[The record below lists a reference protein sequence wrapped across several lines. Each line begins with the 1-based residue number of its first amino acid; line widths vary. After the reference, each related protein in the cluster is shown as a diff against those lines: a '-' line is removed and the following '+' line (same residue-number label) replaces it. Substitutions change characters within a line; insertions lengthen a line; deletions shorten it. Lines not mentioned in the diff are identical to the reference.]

1 VIIYQ
6 LTTINLIDEYIV
18 VPLPQFDG
26 VAPSPIISNN
36 TPLLSTPSISSNAS
50 SITNAECEKYANI
63 FKVHQP
69 INGVLDANTAK
80 SVFLKSKLPMD
91 TLSQIW

>member
-1 VIIYQ
+1 MLIYA
-6 LTTINLIDEYIV
+6 TTV
-18 VPLPQFDG
+18 VPLPQFDA
-26 VAPSPIISNN
+26 VAPSPVT
-36 TPLLSTPSISSNAS
+36 TPLLSNDTPSLADAAAAQP
-50 SITNAECEKYANI
+50 ITTAEREKYSNI
-63 FKVHQP
+63 FRVHQP

>member
-1 VIIYQ
+1 MTNSI
-6 LTTINLIDEYIV
+6 LV

-26 VAPSPIISNN
+26 SNVVAPSPVVSN
-36 TPLLSTPSISSNAS
+36 TSPASLDNAP
-50 SITNAECEKYANI
+50 ITNAEREKYANI

-69 INGVLDANTAK
+69 VNGVLDANSAK
-80 SVFLKSKLPMD
+80 SVFLKSKLSMD

>member
-1 VIIYQ
+1 MDVCI
-6 LTTINLIDEYIV
+6 LA

-26 VAPSPIISNN
+26 IAPSPIISNN
-36 TPLLSTPSISSNAS
+36 TPSISNAS
-50 SITNAECEKYANI
+50 TATLITNAEREKYSNI

-69 INGVLDANTAK
+69 VNGVLDANTAK

>member
-1 VIIYQ
+1 M
-6 LTTINLIDEYIV
+6 

-26 VAPSPIISNN
+26 VAPSPIISN
-36 TPLLSTPSISSNAS
+36 TPSLSNTNTLAATAP
-50 SITNAECEKYANI
+50 ITQAEREKYANI

-69 INGVLDANTAK
+69 VNGVLDANTAK

>member
-1 VIIYQ
+1 
-6 LTTINLIDEYIV
+6 V
-18 VPLPQFDG
+18 VPLPQFDD
-26 VAPSPIISNN
+26 VVVPSPVS
-36 TPLLSTPSISSNAS
+36 TPLLSTPSINSQSTGATAP
-50 SITNAECEKYANI
+50 ITNAEREKYSNI

-69 INGVLDANTAK
+69 VNGVLDANTAR

>member
-1 VIIYQ
+1 M
-6 LTTINLIDEYIV
+6 
-18 VPLPQFDG
+18 
-26 VAPSPIISNN
+26 SNN
-36 TPLLSTPSISSNAS
+36 TTAATAAAAAQP
-50 SITNAECEKYANI
+50 ITHAEREKYANI

-69 INGVLDANTAK
+69 VNGVLDANTAK